1 MSIEIGHEK
10 LRVYG
15 RALEHVSWMQ
25 LVLEKI
31 SAIVLDHWERAAES
45 VVENIANGNS
55 RRSRDDRNKYFDVA
69 VGSALECA
77 ACLDICCCKEMI
89 TKEQMIEGKRILQ
102 PIVNMTMGLRE
113 ADTPYIKEPRELY
126 GTEDSKYFFAHESLD
141 AYKGSLDLIAW
152 MHGFPSDVAI
162 RSTYAKRLEK
172 SSTSLVLNIAEGNGR
187 FSEAERMRFLDIA
200 HTSAIQVASCLDV
213 LVARGHVTGLQVE
226 EGKRILSK
234 VVPLVLG
241 LRSYFDHPKD
251 NPSSS

>member
-141 AYKGSLDLIAW
+141 AYKGSLDLRYRAYLGHSSRF
-152 MHGFPSDVAI
+152 MPRRAGSKGACY
-162 RSTYAKRLEK
+162 RSAGRRRQADSLK
-172 SSTSLVLNIAEGNGR
+172 SR
-187 FSEAERMRFLDIA
+187 PPCPR
-200 HTSAIQVASCLDV
+200 SA
-213 LVARGHVTGLQVE
+213 
-226 EGKRILSK
+226 
-234 VVPLVLG
+234 
-241 LRSYFDHPKD
+241 
-251 NPSSS
+251 